1 MNPIEGDDLAV
12 VLEATSE
19 MEALTIQSFLVSQGI
34 EAALRSRQ
42 IPMLDGIAKV
52 WNPVW
57 GYVLVMSTEKK
68 RAEELIRVYMG
79 MDGHADGKED

>member
-1 MNPIEGDDLAV
+1 MKNPIEGEDLAV

-19 MEALTIQSFLVSQGI
+19 MEALTIQSFLESQGI

-42 IPMLDGIAKV
+42 IPMYDGIARI

-57 GYVLVMSTEKK
+57 GYVLVLSPDKD
-68 RAEELIRVYMG
+68 RAEGLIRDYMDSL
-79 MDGHADGKED
+79 DGTEG